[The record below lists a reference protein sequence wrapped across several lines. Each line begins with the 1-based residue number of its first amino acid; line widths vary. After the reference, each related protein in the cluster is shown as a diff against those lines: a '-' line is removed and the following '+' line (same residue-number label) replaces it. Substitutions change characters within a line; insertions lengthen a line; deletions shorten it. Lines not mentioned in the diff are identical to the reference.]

1 MAGMQVMELW
11 RKNIRPLD
19 IMTEK
24 AFRNAL
30 TADMALGCSTN
41 SMLHLPAI
49 AHECGVEINLDI
61 ANEISAHTPNL
72 CHLAPAGHT
81 YMEEQGL
88 HLFSRHRGVFRKRFF
103 VGFQHAICVCSI
115 LVQVHSS
122 LVFRHRDI
130 RAREDHMA
138 LAAHGIFLG
147 NVSSKIADEIVY
159 PQLRNHYMH
168 WCQFFSK
175 PTHPFAKLQKKYFS
189 CVLSADKFVLLQL
202 V

>member
-1 MAGMQVMELW
+1 MASEADLHGFLALKRLACIVLGVGGSVISGYRWHMAIGARETQRLVIASLVH
-11 RKNIRPLD
+11 LQG
-19 IMTEK
+19 
-24 AFRNAL
+24 AFVV
-30 TADMALGCSTN
+30 
-41 SMLHLPAI
+41 PP
-49 AHECGVEINLDI
+49 VY
-61 ANEISAHTPNL
+61 ISANRFVKI
-72 CHLAPAGHT
+72 GHT

-147 NVSSKIADEIVY
+147 NVSSKIADEIV
-159 PQLRNHYMH
+159 
-168 WCQFFSK
+168 
-175 PTHPFAKLQKKYFS
+175 
-189 CVLSADKFVLLQL
+189 FVDGIGVYSRL
-202 V
+202 